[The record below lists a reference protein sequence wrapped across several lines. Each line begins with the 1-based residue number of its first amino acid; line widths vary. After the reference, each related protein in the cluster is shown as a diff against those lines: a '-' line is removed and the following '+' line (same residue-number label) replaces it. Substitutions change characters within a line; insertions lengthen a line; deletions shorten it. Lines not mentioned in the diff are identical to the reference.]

1 MERASSWP
9 LPTDV
14 CLCLFSLKCDFYTGQ
29 QAECLVMCLL
39 PSLFQASRAAW
50 VPKGWMRSWE
60 WSRGGLGRLSVKIP
74 LYRSSMRVQFH
85 ARQISPSPSPVFGA
99 VCIPSSYACKLLL
112 SSAESAQAFQVCY
125 MESLALSKLQSVSFI
140 QFILLMLVK
149 FKNEGWLIFHLT
161 NFLYFVFF
169 WFRMQILIEGAA

>member
-1 MERASSWP
+1 MEITSSWP

-14 CLCLFSLKCDFYTGQ
+14 VFPQKCGFCKGQ

-39 PSLFQASRAAW
+39 SSLFPAIRAAW

-60 WSRGGLGRLSVKIP
+60 WSIGSLGRLSVKIP
-74 LYRSSMRVQFH
+74 IYRSSMRVQFH
-85 ARQISPSPSPVFGA
+85 ACQISPSPSPLFGA

-112 SSAESAQAFQVCY
+112 SSAQSAQTFQVCY
-125 MESLALSKLQSVSFI
+125 VESLALSKLQSVSFI

-161 NFLYFVFF
+161 NLLCFVFF
-169 WFRMQILIEGAA
+169 QFRMQILI